1 MGLSMASPHPPSER
15 STRRCHPERPKRSE
29 GSRRI
34 CGCSSPPSSTTKMGC
49 PILAA
54 PLLLPPGWDSTDP
67 HPPSERSTRRCHP
80 ERPKRS
86 EGSRRIRGCSSR
98 ISLGTTKGCPILAAL
113 LFLRPGWDS
122 TDPHP
127 PSERSTKRCH
137 PERPKRSEGS
147 RRIRGCSSRISL
159 GTTMGCP
166 ILAALLFLRPGWG
179 STNLSSQ
186 LSS

>member
-1 MGLSMASPHPPSER
+1 MAS
-15 STRRCHPERPKRSE
+15 
-29 GSRRI
+29 
-34 CGCSSPPSSTTKMGC
+34 
-49 PILAA
+49 
-54 PLLLPPGWDSTDP
+54 P

-113 LFLRPGWDS
+113 LFLRPGWGSTDPHPPSERSTKRCHPERPKRSEGSRRIRGCSSRISLGTTMGCPILAAPLLLRPGWDS
-122 TDPHP
+122 TGPHP